1 MLINATIQVIP
12 LTQIEKAFPIVDK
25 AIELIQHSGISY
37 SVGAFETT
45 LEGEYEA
52 VQQLLRKLEDFCY
65 AQKEVQFLIYS
76 KLHLCGGENILVE
89 SKTGKFK
96 QLNCL

>member
-25 AIELIQHSGISY
+25 AIELIQQSGISY

-52 VQQLLRKLEDFCY
+52 VQQLRRKVEDFCY
-65 AQKEVQFLIYS
+65 AQREVQFLVYS
-76 KLHLCGGENILVE
+76 KLHLCGGENILAE
-89 SKTGKFK
+89 SKTAKFR
-96 QLNCL
+96 